1 MIDAA
6 KEIASSARVIVD
18 YAKKIAQQCTDS
30 R

>member
-6 KEIASSARVIVD
+6 KEIASNAMVIVD